1 MDSLKRCSTC
11 KTLKDRS
18 SFTRSVT
25 AKDGLHNQCR
35 DCVNKRYDR
44 KSKCVCICG
53 KIVGVKYYSK
63 HLETNYHKVTIIP
76 EDMRQR
82 MLEYSGSNTCKEV
95 IYYQHR
101 NSQRS

>member
-18 SFTRSVT
+18 SFSRSVT
-25 AKDGLHNQCR
+25 AKDGINNQCR
-35 DCVNKRYDR
+35 DCVNKRYSR
-44 KSKCVCICG
+44 NKRVCICG
-53 KIVGVKYYSK
+53 KIVGVNYYSK

-82 MLEYSGSNTCKEV
+82 MRL
-95 IYYQHR
+95 
-101 NSQRS
+101 

>member
-1 MDSLKRCSTC
+1 MDSLKRCSRC

-18 SFTRSVT
+18 SFSRCVT
-25 AKDGLHNQCR
+25 AKDGINNQCR
-35 DCVNKRYDR
+35 DCVNKRYSR
-44 KSKCVCICG
+44 NKCVCICG

-82 MLEYSGSNTCKEV
+82 VQLNEAILN
-95 IYYQHR
+95 I
-101 NSQRS
+101 